1 MAQLTFYD
9 ENSFEI
15 PNLIVASAWLE
26 HGPFAIWVA
35 SRLKPDLFVELGTHN
50 GYSYFCF
57 AQSISKNNVRAK
69 MYAIDTWKGDEHAGY
84 YGNEIYD
91 QVAEI
96 NLRDYGQMS
105 HLLKETFDEGLNHFG
120 EGSIDLL
127 HIDGLHTYEAVMH
140 DFKSWLPK
148 MSEKGI
154 VLFHDINVR
163 ERGFGVFKLWAELK
177 DQYPSFEFL
186 HGHGLG
192 VLKVGKLQTEIDDFF
207 SADDEDACSIQRF
220 YELLGRRVTL
230 EFEWVKQGLQYES
243 RLEIINSDASAMKL
257 AYENERLKNINQ
269 INSRSWKITRPLRF
283 LNRSLTRFSKK
294 VKTECFSMF
303 NE

>member
-1 MAQLTFYD
+1 MAELTLYD

-26 HGPFAIWVA
+26 HGPFAMWAV
-35 SRLKPDLFVELGTHN
+35 SRLRPDLFVELGTHN

-57 AQSISKNNVRAK
+57 AQSISKNNVGTK
-69 MYAIDTWKGDEHAGY
+69 MYAIDTWKGDEHAGF

-96 NLRDYGQMS
+96 SLRDYGQIS
-105 HLLKETFDEGLNHFG
+105 HLLKETFDEGLLHFS
-120 EGSIDLL
+120 EGAIDLL
-127 HIDGLHTYEAVMH
+127 HIDGLHTYEAVLH

-154 VLFHDINVR
+154 VMFHDISVR
-163 ERGFGVFKLWAELK
+163 DRGFGVFKLWAELK

-192 VLKVGKLQTEIDDFF
+192 VLKVGKLQTELDDLF
-207 SADDEDACSIQRF
+207 SVNEEDSSIVQRF
-220 YELLGRRVTL
+220 YETLGRRISL
-230 EFEWVKQGLQYES
+230 EFELGHQRDEFEFKLNGV
-243 RLEIINSDASAMKL
+243 NSDVL
-257 AYENERLKNINQ
+257 ALRNLYENHELVHKNVL
-269 INSRSWKITRPLRF
+269 NSLSWKITRPLRLIHQTLVRIF
-283 LNRSLTRFSKK
+283 KK
-294 VKTECFSMF
+294 LSSRY
-303 NE
+303 